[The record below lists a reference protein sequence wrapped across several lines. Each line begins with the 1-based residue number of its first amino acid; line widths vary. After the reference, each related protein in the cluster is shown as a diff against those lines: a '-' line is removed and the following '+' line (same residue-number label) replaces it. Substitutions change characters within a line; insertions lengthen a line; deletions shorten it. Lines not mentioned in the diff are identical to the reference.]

1 MIGSKKNNK
10 LLTEEMI
17 FKTEL
22 ISQWP
27 DYLLMLSIPCMN
39 VIFKDGLS
47 EISVEDLVSYLKELN
62 SLFGQEHNFMM
73 KFSPNTVGNIIMM
86 PCKLNSKSVK
96 KTAMSTMALILT
108 FLDHHVSPNKL
119 LNGILSD

>member
-17 FKTEL
+17 LKMEL

-27 DYLLMLSIPCMN
+27 DYLHMLSIPCMN
-39 VIFKDGLS
+39 VIFKDGPS
-47 EISVEDLVSYLKELN
+47 EISAEDSVSYLKELN

-73 KFSPNTVGNIIMM
+73 KFSPNMVGNIIMM

-96 KTAMSTMALILT
+96 KTVM
-108 FLDHHVSPNKL
+108 
-119 LNGILSD
+119 